1 MFFSYAPHSSL
12 KNAINQGLNLCFV
25 PKVWKIKN
33 SCGKLIKVFIIE
45 DTFVIGGSKRRKMD
59 TSSAWQTVLGELEVS
74 LSKANF
80 TTWFKNTR
88 LLSIKDGEVVI
99 GVPNI
104 FTKEWLENKYN
115 KQISEALHKALPEV
129 KNISYRVGNAIP
141 KEELIDQI
149 ETESKIEEEAELAE
163 TETNGIFSSKYTF
176 DTFVVGDA
184 TKLAFAAAQSVAKN
198 PGTTY
203 NPLFIYGGVGL
214 GKTHLMQ
221 AIGNEVLRKDPKKK
235 LEYVSSEKFTT
246 DFITSLNKNSNGF
259 KDKYRGVDVLLIDD
273 MQFLAGKE
281 QTQVEFFHTFNSLH
295 QAGKQIIIA
304 SDRPPKAIPTLEDRL
319 RSRFEWGLIVDIQPP
334 DLETRIAILE
344 LKSKARGFHIPLE
357 ALDYIAKQIPN
368 NVRELEGALNRIC
381 AYCELNNIEPSLK
394 NVSNILG
401 GLLAGTKRRTLNPRQ
416 VIEKTADFYD
426 IGVDEITGSKRD
438 KEIVLPRQIA
448 MYLMREELHLSYP
461 KIAKEIGRKDHTT
474 IMHGV
479 EKIEKD
485 VDANERLRQE
495 INLIKER
502 LYM

>member
-1 MFFSYAPHSSL
+1 
-12 KNAINQGLNLCFV
+12 
-25 PKVWKIKN
+25 
-33 SCGKLIKVFIIE
+33 
-45 DTFVIGGSKRRKMD
+45 MD

-80 TTWFKNTR
+80 TTWFKNTKLISSR
-88 LLSIKDGEVVI
+88 EGHIVI

-104 FTKEWLENKYN
+104 FTKEWLENKYH
-115 KQISEALHKALPEV
+115 KQIAEALHKALPDV
-129 KNISYRVGNAIP
+129 RSITYQVGTTLP
-141 KEELIDQI
+141 EE
-149 ETESKIEEEAELAE
+149 EKIEEIEDIAVAREE
-163 TETNGIFSSKYTF
+163 IESEIPEEIGKFNPKYNF
-176 DTFVVGDA
+176 DNFVVGDGC
-184 TKLAFAAAQSVAKN
+184 KLAFAAAQSVAKN
-198 PGTTY
+198 PGSVY

-221 AIGNEVLRKDPKKK
+221 AIGNEILKNNPKKRV
-235 LEYVSSEKFTT
+235 EYVSSEKFTS
-246 DFITSLNKNSNGF
+246 DFVASLLKKSGNF
-259 KDKYRGVDVLLIDD
+259 KEKYREIDVLIIDD

-304 SDRPPKAIPTLEDRL
+304 SDRPPKSIPTLEERL

-344 LKSKARGFHIPLE
+344 KKSKAKGFHIPLE

-368 NVRELEGALNRIC
+368 NIRELEGALNRIC
-381 AYCELNNIEPSLK
+381 AYCELNNMKPNLD
-394 NVSNILG
+394 NVTNILG
-401 GLLAGTKRRTLNPRQ
+401 GLLAGTKRTTLNPKQ
-416 VIEKTADFYD
+416 IVEKTSDFFD
-426 IGVDEITGSKRD
+426 IDPDELTGSKRD
-438 KEIVLPRQIA
+438 KEIVVPRQVA

-461 KIAKEIGRKDHTT
+461 KIAKEVGRKDHTT

-479 EKIEKD
+479 EKIEKEID
-485 VDANERLRQE
+485 INERLRQE